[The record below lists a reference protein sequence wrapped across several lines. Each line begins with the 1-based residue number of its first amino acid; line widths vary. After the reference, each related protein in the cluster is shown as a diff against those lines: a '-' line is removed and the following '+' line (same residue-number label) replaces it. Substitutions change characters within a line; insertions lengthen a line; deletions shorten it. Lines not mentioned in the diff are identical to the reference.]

1 MANCMVS
8 RVRGVALAVLQPIG
22 RQLSSRRRSSGVVPH
37 RLWHGARSS
46 LYEHVREGYSDRPEL
61 DMRAVCEETDNV
73 IANVESRKGD
83 LRGDDVRKIV
93 RVWQELQA
101 VRTEISELEEKKR
114 RISETVKT
122 LVNQRDKK
130 ALAN

>member
-1 MANCMVS
+1 MAS

-22 RQLSSRRRSSGVVPH
+22 RQVSSRRRSSGVVPH
-37 RLWHGARSS
+37 GARSS
-46 LYEHVREGYSDRPEL
+46 LYEHVLEGYSDRPEL

-73 IANVESRKGD
+73 IANVERRKGD

>member
-1 MANCMVS
+1 QNIPLFLECSIAYLRNMATCMVA

-83 LRGDDVRKIV
+83 LRGDDVRTIV
-93 RVWQELQA
+93 R
-101 VRTEISELEEKKR
+101 
-114 RISETVKT
+114 
-122 LVNQRDKK
+122 QRP
-130 ALAN
+130 

>member
-1 MANCMVS
+1 MATCMVS